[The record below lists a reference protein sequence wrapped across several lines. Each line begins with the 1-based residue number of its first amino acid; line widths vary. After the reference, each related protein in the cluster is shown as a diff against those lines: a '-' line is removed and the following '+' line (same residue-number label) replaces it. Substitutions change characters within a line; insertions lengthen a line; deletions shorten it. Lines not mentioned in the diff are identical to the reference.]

1 MIKQCMNKLILVLVA
16 ILICISSANSQS
28 LKDITGNKLI
38 IKDSVYS
45 SNIDSSLKKNS
56 NIKRETRKGDYIT
69 FSTGFYVPTR
79 RNSSGNDLIPY
90 TSFDLNINLGSVIY
104 LDLGAD
110 AIFPEEEINL
120 GLHGTLG
127 VGFDIIPNKLF
138 VHTGVGAIII
148 IPFVLTEIFTLR
160 VNYKFTKDISAGLDN
175 KFISFGKSENLAYR
189 YVVGLNFSYKFN
201 Y

>member
-1 MIKQCMNKLILVLVA
+1 MRLLILSA
-16 ILICISSANSQS
+16 ILFITISTAYPQS
-28 LKDITGNKLI
+28 LKSISDNRFILT
-38 IKDSVYS
+38 DSVYT
-45 SNIDSSLKKNS
+45 SNFDSSLKKNS
-56 NIKRETRKGDYIT
+56 NIKKETRNGDYVT
-69 FSTGFYVPTR
+69 FSTGFYVPTT

-110 AIFPEEEINL
+110 AIFPEKEINL

-160 VNYKFTKDISAGLDN
+160 ANYKFTKDISAGLDN

-189 YVVGLNFSYKFN
+189 YVVGLNFSYRFN
-201 Y
+201 N

>member
-1 MIKQCMNKLILVLVA
+1 MIMRLFILSA
-16 ILICISSANSQS
+16 ILFITVSTAYPQS
-28 LKDITGNKLI
+28 LKSISDNRFILT
-38 IKDSVYS
+38 DSVYT
-45 SNIDSSLKKNS
+45 SNFDSSLKKNS
-56 NIKRETRKGDYIT
+56 NIKRETRKGDYVT
-69 FSTGFYVPTR
+69 FSTGFYVPTM

-90 TSFDLNINLGSVIY
+90 TSFDLNINLGSIIY

-110 AIFPEEEINL
+110 AIFPEKEINL

-127 VGFDIIPNKLF
+127 VGFDILPNKLF

-189 YVVGLNFSYKFN
+189 YVVGLNFSYRFN